1 MRNLLKKARRVV
13 VKIGS
18 HVLTQKGGRVQWG
31 VLKSLCAEMGGLHAH
46 GKDVVVVTSGAIR
59 CGSERLRLG
68 DFKTIPEKQ
77 AAASIGQGIL
87 MEAYIQ
93 AFARKR
99 ILAGQI
105 LLTRDDVADRR
116 RYLNAKHTFLSL
128 FQHKAVPVVNEND
141 TVAVEE
147 IKEMQFGE
155 NDTLAA
161 LVANIVEAD
170 ALVLLSDVEGFY
182 TEDPRANKNAQFIE
196 TVDSLDATLEQYA
209 KGSSTSFGGMKA
221 KFRAARIAARS
232 GIPMVIA
239 HGHRRNVLR
248 DIFDGREVGTFF
260 QPRKE
265 TLSARKCWIAFCAQR
280 KGAMIVNEGA
290 KKAMAQGGKS
300 LLPSGILTVEGHF
313 QRGDTVSVRG
323 EDKKT
328 FAAGISTYT
337 TDEVKKIK
345 GENSSNI
352 AKILGYHVADEV
364 IHRDN
369 LALLI

>member
-1 MRNLLKKARRVV
+1 MRSTLKKTRRIV

-18 HVLTQKGGRVQWG
+18 HVLTQKGGHVHWG
-31 VLKSLCAEMGGLHAH
+31 VLKSLCAEMAGLHAR

-116 RYLNAKHTFLSL
+116 RYLNAKNTFLSL

-141 TVAVEE
+141 TIAVEE

-182 TEDPRANKNAQFIE
+182 TEDPRANKNAQFIAE
-196 TVDSLDATLEQYA
+196 VTSLDATLEQYA

-239 HGHRRNVLR
+239 HGHRRNALR
-248 DIFDGREVGTFF
+248 DIFDGKSVGTFF

-265 TLSARKCWIAFCAQR
+265 TLTARKCWIAFCAQR
-280 KGAMIVNEGA
+280 KGAVIVNEGA
-290 KKAMAQGGKS
+290 KKAIVQGGKS
-300 LLPSGILTVEGHF
+300 LLPSGVLSVEGNF
-313 QRGDTVSVRG
+313 PRGGCVSVRG
-323 EDKKT
+323 EDKKE
-328 FAAGISTYT
+328 FATGITIYSA
-337 TDEVKKIK
+337 DEIKKIK
-345 GENSSNI
+345 GENSANI
-352 AKILGYHVADEV
+352 AKILGHHIEDEV

-369 LALLI
+369 LALLT